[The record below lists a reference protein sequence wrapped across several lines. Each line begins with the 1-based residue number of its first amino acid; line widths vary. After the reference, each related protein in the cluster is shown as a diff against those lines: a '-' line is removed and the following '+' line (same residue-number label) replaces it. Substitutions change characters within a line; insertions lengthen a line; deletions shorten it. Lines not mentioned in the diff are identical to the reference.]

1 MSADPGSAPDPDP
14 DPGPAPTDS
23 GGISFAGRTLTPSPF
38 AGDDGSVDEALAAAL
53 GLGSGAGSGSGVMD
67 VAAVHA
73 ALLEA
78 RVFVPVLAVSGDSGA
93 DGGDAGADM
102 ALPVLRAPDGR
113 EALPVFSCVETLTRW
128 DARARPVPALA
139 RRAALSAVGEERQ
152 LMVLDVAGPTTAV
165 LPRPALWALARGQE
179 WVPAPRD
186 PEVVAAVVQ
195 AATGVTDVVTA
206 EARAGE
212 RSEVRVSLAVTR
224 GLDRSALKRLT
235 TAVTTALG
243 ASEVVAERVDSFEIE
258 IVAAP
263 AAAVA
268 STLGTALRTPV
279 R

>member
-1 MSADPGSAPDPDP
+1 MSAD
-14 DPGPAPTDS
+14 S
-23 GGISFAGRTLTPSPF
+23 GGVPFAGRTLTPSPF

-53 GLGSGAGSGSGVMD
+53 DPASRVMD

-78 RVFVPVLAVSGDSGA
+78 RVFVPVLAVSGDHGEA
-93 DGGDAGADM
+93 DAMSGDAGADM

-186 PEVVAAVVQ
+186 PEVVAAVVE

-206 EARAGE
+206 EVRAGQ
-212 RSEVRVSLAVTR
+212 RSEVRVALAVTR

-263 AAAVA
+263 A
-268 STLGTALRTPV
+268 
-279 R
+279 

>member
-1 MSADPGSAPDPDP
+1 MSADPGER
-14 DPGPAPTDS
+14 PAAADS
-23 GGISFAGRTLTPSPF
+23 GGVPFAGRTLTPSPF
-38 AGDDGSVDEALAAAL
+38 AGDDGSVDEALAVAL
-53 GLGSGAGSGSGVMD
+53 GPASGVMD

-78 RVFVPVLAVSGDSGA
+78 RVFVPVLAVSGDHGEGA
-93 DGGDAGADM
+93 APDAVSGDAGADM

-179 WVPAPRD
+179 WVPATRD
-186 PEVVAAVVQ
+186 PEVAAAVRQ
-195 AATGVTDVVTA
+195 AVNGVTDVVTA
-206 EARAGE
+206 QVTAGQ
-212 RSEVRVSLAVTR
+212 RSEVRVALAVTR
-224 GLDRSALKRLT
+224 GLDRGALERLT

-263 AAAVA
+263 A
-268 STLGTALRTPV
+268 
-279 R
+279 